1 MRLLVDT
8 QVLIWAAIGSPRLGT
23 SARAALEDGSNEVSC
38 SVVAPWEIAIKRA
51 VGKLEIDV
59 DLLEWLAE
67 QDITVLPITAEHV
80 VALAELPLHHRDPF
94 DRMIVAQAR
103 HDGLTLVTADRRLEA
118 YSVAVL
124 PAGSP

>member
-8 QVLIWAAIGSPRLGT
+8 QVLIWAAIGSPRLGAP
-23 SARAALEDGSNEVSC
+23 ARAALEDGSNELSC
-38 SVVAPWEIAIKRA
+38 SVVAPWEIAIKRTI
-51 VGKLEIDV
+51 GKLEIDV
-59 DLLEWLAE
+59 DLLEWLDA
-67 QDITVLPITAEHV
+67 QDISVLPVRAEHV
-80 VALAELPLHHRDPF
+80 VALAGLPLHHRDPF

-124 PAGSP
+124 RADAP